1 VFQVDA
7 KACNA
12 RGTMPKVIH
21 FGTLWSLKND
31 FLYEVCVLLVYC
43 AHKQSSSDPTI

>member
-1 VFQVDA
+1 MKKIMNLKYFILQMFKEVGPVFQVDA

-21 FGTLWSLKND
+21 FGTL
-31 FLYEVCVLLVYC
+31 
-43 AHKQSSSDPTI
+43 